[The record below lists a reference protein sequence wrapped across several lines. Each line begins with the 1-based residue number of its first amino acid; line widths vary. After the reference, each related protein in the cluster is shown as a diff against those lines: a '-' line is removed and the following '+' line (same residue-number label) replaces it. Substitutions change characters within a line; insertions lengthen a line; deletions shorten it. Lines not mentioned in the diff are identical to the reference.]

1 MASDP
6 GSIFPRS
13 FRVKG
18 SLQNAIIGSAPP
30 GIDAGFADRSR
41 PEIRKR
47 GRAANM
53 RVASWMG

>member
-18 SLQNAIIGSAPP
+18 HSKMQIIGSAPP
-30 GIDAGFADRSR
+30 GIGAGFANRSR